1 MSIQYINKFIPEGV
15 GQLATLIL
23 KYLNDEKKVLWLV
36 CGGSNMPISVQILNT
51 MKLELDKEGKRYIL
65 KNATVILT
73 DERYS
78 SINHPDS
85 NWRQLREAGFDF
97 EAVNTIP
104 VLIGASLEETT
115 KMFGVN
121 LRDAWSNNDII
132 IGQFGIGTDSHIAG
146 VLPRTIGVSNPGTVV
161 SYDAGKWK
169 RVTITLATIA
179 KLDHAYAFVYGES
192 KRDAMN
198 SLVGNLSGNSNG
210 SNVGESSTQ
219 NVDDVE
225 PGEAILEAQPAQIL
239 KKVKDAVVY
248 SDLV

>member
-1 MSIQYINKFIPEGV
+1 MAIQYINKFIPEGAQ
-15 GQLATLIL
+15 QLAALIL
-23 KYLNDEKKVLWLV
+23 KYLNEDKKVLWLV
-36 CGGSNMPISVQILNT
+36 CGGSNMPISVEVLNL
-51 MKLELDKEGKRYIL
+51 MKAELDKEGKRYIL
-65 KNATVILT
+65 KNVTVTLT

-97 EAVNTIP
+97 DAVTSMP
-104 VLIGASLEETT
+104 VLIGKSLVETT

-121 LRDAWSNNDII
+121 LRDAWSNNDVV
-132 IGQFGIGTDSHIAG
+132 IGQFGIGPDSHIAG

-161 SYDAGKWK
+161 SYDAGKFK

-192 KRDAMN
+192 KREAIN
-198 SLVGNLSGNSNG
+198 GLVGNLNG
-210 SNVGESSTQ
+210 ATIAEDGDKQNLHDSESS
-219 NVDDVE
+219 
-225 PGEAILEAQPAQIL
+225 EATFEAQPAQIL